1 MNSINKNEVR
11 LANLEAA
18 AEMRRAELMA
28 IRQPLSLA
36 IAKVINDAIAA
47 SGSTKYALRLD
58 DGGFLRDF
66 ECMTID
72 GKDDGDRLV
81 SIDLYYR
88 HDTWED
94 RRNGKPRIL
103 AFSTCGFGTVKA
115 GDTKGVAYCLLLG
128 YLAAHLKEMEDAINA
143 IPEWAAYERAL
154 EIYNVSRDEAGDFA
168 ALLKEEAHAAA
179 LAKVEERLVVGAEVA
194 FSYDVMYDFD
204 RHVDVVKGVH
214 TRKVEKVT
222 NKLVFFENEYKQ
234 YKKADVLADLVRGL
248 DNHGWSFAADVDMSR
263 FPFDEAR

>member
-47 SGSTKYALRLD
+47 SGSTKYALRTD
-58 DGGFLRDF
+58 DSGFIRDF
-66 ECMTID
+66 EYMTID
-72 GKDDGDRLV
+72 GKDDGERLV

-88 HDTWED
+88 HDSWED
-94 RRNGKPRIL
+94 RRAGKPRVL

-115 GDTKGVAYCLLLG
+115 GDTRGMAYCLLLG

-154 EIYNVSRDEAGDFA
+154 EVYNVSRDEAGDFA
-168 ALLKEEAHAAA
+168 IRLKTEAHMAAI
-179 LAKVEERLVVGAEVA
+179 AKAEERLVVGAEVA
-194 FSYDVMYDFD
+194 YSYDGGYDFD
-204 RHVDVVKGVH
+204 RHVNVVTGVR
-214 TRKVEKVT
+214 TRKVKKVT

-234 YKKADVLADLVRGL
+234 YKKVDVLADLVRGL

-263 FPFDEAR
+263 FPYDEVR

>member
-58 DGGFLRDF
+58 EGGIIRDF
-66 ECMTID
+66 EYMTID
-72 GKDDGDRLV
+72 GKGGDDRLV

-94 RRNGKPRIL
+94 RRNGKPRVL
-103 AFSTCGFGTVKA
+103 SFSTCGFGTVKA
-115 GDTKGVAYCLLLG
+115 GDTRGVAYCLLLG

-168 ALLKEEAHAAA
+168 ARLKEEARAAA
-179 LAKVEERLVVGAEVA
+179 LAKAEERLVVGAEVA
-194 FSYDVMYDFD
+194 FYFGIEEL
-204 RHVDVVKGVH
+204 VDVQWQ
-214 TRKVEKVT
+214 
-222 NKLVFFENEYKQ
+222 L
-234 YKKADVLADLVRGL
+234 L
-248 DNHGWSFAADVDMSR
+248 AADEEPEVIEGSELIVVQVLLRDILLQHLRSEEQHR
-263 FPFDEAR
+263 AHLEVIADRAELAAD